1 MRDDRG
7 GECPGGA
14 PDRAARGRSTA
25 AATGP
30 VLSVA
35 ARGLP
40 RDDGR
45 RARRR
50 PGDPDRAVN
59 RPGSVGGERRRPRV
73 PDPGGRRDRARGG
86 RGGRSRRDPAARR
99 AARTVAPRAM
109 RIDIVTLFPDMV
121 TPVLAESMLGRAQTR
136 GLVDIR
142 VVNLRDYAGGRHRVT
157 DDYQFGGG
165 GGMVLKPEP
174 LFAAVEALRTP
185 GARVILTDPRGRRFT
200 QEVAAELT
208 QVAHLILLAGR
219 YEGVDERV
227 GAGLADEM
235 ISIGDYVLT
244 GGELPALVIA
254 DAVTRLRPGALGAEG
269 AAERESFASGLLEP
283 PQYTRPE
290 DYRGARV
297 PGVLLSG
304 DHARIARW
312 RRLQALYMTWRR
324 RPDLL
329 DADEKRWIERFE
341 RGETLPDDGRP

>member
-1 MRDDRG
+1 
-7 GECPGGA
+7 
-14 PDRAARGRSTA
+14 
-25 AATGP
+25 
-30 VLSVA
+30 
-35 ARGLP
+35 
-40 RDDGR
+40 
-45 RARRR
+45 
-50 PGDPDRAVN
+50 
-59 RPGSVGGERRRPRV
+59 
-73 PDPGGRRDRARGG
+73 
-86 RGGRSRRDPAARR
+86 
-99 AARTVAPRAM
+99 M
-109 RIDIVTLFPDMV
+109 RIDIVTLFPGMV
-121 TPVLAESMLGRAQTR
+121 EPVVAESILGRARTR

-142 VVNLRDYAGGRHRVT
+142 VVNLRDYAEGRHRIT

-235 ISIGDYVLT
+235 ISIGDYVVT

-254 DAVTRLRPGALGAEG
+254 DAVTRLRPGVLGGEA

-290 DYRGARV
+290 EFRGARV

-329 DADEKRWIERFE
+329 ATATLDADEKDWIERFE
-341 RGETLPDDGRP
+341 RGETLPDDGHP

>member
-1 MRDDRG
+1 
-7 GECPGGA
+7 
-14 PDRAARGRSTA
+14 
-25 AATGP
+25 
-30 VLSVA
+30 
-35 ARGLP
+35 
-40 RDDGR
+40 
-45 RARRR
+45 
-50 PGDPDRAVN
+50 
-59 RPGSVGGERRRPRV
+59 
-73 PDPGGRRDRARGG
+73 
-86 RGGRSRRDPAARR
+86 
-99 AARTVAPRAM
+99 
-109 RIDIVTLFPDMV
+109 VTLFPGIV
-121 TPVLAESMLGRAQTR
+121 EPALSESILGRARAR

-185 GARVILTDPRGRRFT
+185 QARVALLDPRGRRFT
-200 QEVAAELT
+200 QDVAAELT
-208 QVAHLILLAGR
+208 RVSHLILLAGR

-227 GAGLADEM
+227 ATELADEV

-244 GGELPALVIA
+244 GGELPALVVA
-254 DAVTRLRPGALGAEG
+254 DAVTRLRPGVLGGEG

-290 DYRGARV
+290 EFRGARV

-312 RRLQALYMTWRR
+312 RRVQALWLTWRR

-329 DADEKRWIERFE
+329 ARAALDADDRRWIERFE
-341 RGETLPDDGRP
+341 RGETPPDGEPR